1 MTRTG
6 FWIRMALSLG
16 LDLLDFTVGRAL
28 FAVPWEEGVG
38 AGLATLLWGPVGI
51 AYLLELI
58 DVTEQFDAFIPTAT
72 LIGLWVGWRRGLI
85 FGRAPKTQAGEIR

>member
-1 MTRTG
+1 VVA
-6 FWIRMALSLG
+6 ALTDGTIDAIASDHQPRDADDKRLP
-16 LDLLDFTVGRAL
+16 
-28 FAVPWEEGVG
+28 FAQAEAGG